1 MRSPDLLLRVGI
13 AATLAVSGYVHADL
27 YGDGYR
33 YVHLIGPAFLVQA
46 AASFA
51 IAILV
56 LAGGPWTLRVAA
68 AALSA
73 GALVA
78 FGLSR
83 TVGIFGFSERGW
95 QPAPQAAIGVAAE
108 FATSSCAPRPRC
120 ALPDRRPDAPHY
132 HPRDREFPV
141 GRPDRHVD
149 TRALDNVRAREWLGA
164 TVDRDDVRIEEFEGN
179 HRDLERL
186 FRLAEDSDQMLDSYI
201 DLGRVW
207 VAVIDAGEVVGHIQ
221 AVPRDGG
228 HRWEILNTAVVEDRR
243 GTGLGRRLLDRAVA
257 EARQAGPRLV
267 ELATATADVGVLRFY
282 QRCGFRMS
290 RVVRDVFGPHNGY
303 LRPIE
308 VDGIPQRDQVW
319 FELDLGGVHARGG
332 GPTTWPSQL
341 PAGSVRLARPT
352 LRLAECTAFYRDVLG
367 LSVLFEF
374 RDHAGYSGTVF
385 ALPDRFVQ
393 LELVERA
400 DAASIRDR
408 IPRTRSCSISDR
420 PTPSPRCARACRRSA
435 WTWWCR
441 RTRTG
446 CGAGAWAVADP
457 DGWIAMF
464 VAE

>member
-1 MRSPDLLLRVGI
+1 M
-13 AATLAVSGYVHADL
+13 
-27 YGDGYR
+27 
-33 YVHLIGPAFLVQA
+33 
-46 AASFA
+46 
-51 IAILV
+51 
-56 LAGGPWTLRVAA
+56 
-68 AALSA
+68 
-73 GALVA
+73 
-78 FGLSR
+78 
-83 TVGIFGFSERGW
+83 
-95 QPAPQAAIGVAAE
+95 
-108 FATSSCAPRPRC
+108 
-120 ALPDRRPDAPHY
+120 
-132 HPRDREFPV
+132 
-141 GRPDRHVD
+141 
-149 TRALDNVRAREWLGA
+149 
-164 TVDRDDVRIEEFEGN
+164 DRDDVRIEEFEGN

-243 GTGLGRRLLDRAVA
+243 GTGLGRRLLDRVVA

-282 QRCGFRMS
+282 QRRGFRMS
-290 RVVRDVFGPHNGY
+290 RVERDVFGPHNGY
-303 LRPIE
+303 LLPIE

-341 PAGSVRLARPT
+341 PAGSVRFARPT

-393 LELVERA
+393 LELVERVDTASIPRPDPENALVFYLRPA
-400 DAASIRDR
+400 DAVAEM
-408 IPRTRSCSISDR
+408 RTRVQTLGVDLVVPENPYWVR
-420 PTPSPRCARACRRSA
+420 
-435 WTWWCR
+435 
-441 RTRTG
+441 
-446 CGAGAWAVADP
+446 AGAWSVADP
-457 DGWIAMF
+457 DGWIVMF